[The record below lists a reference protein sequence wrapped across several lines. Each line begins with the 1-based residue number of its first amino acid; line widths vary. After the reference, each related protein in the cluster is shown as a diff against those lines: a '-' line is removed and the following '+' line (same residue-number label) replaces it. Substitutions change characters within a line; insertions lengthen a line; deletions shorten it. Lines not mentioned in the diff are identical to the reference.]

1 MNETGQHED
10 RNGGQRAAL
19 RSPGSM
25 ERHTGIIAYGTIPQQ
40 TAILAAQLV
49 ESWGMRAETPDGEDK
64 SGRQKLRRV
73 TPKELVAEA
82 CDTASLLFKEFN
94 VRNWIEPPGT

>member
-1 MNETGQHED
+1 MAETGQHED

-19 RSPGSM
+19 RTPGGM
-25 ERHTGIIAYGTIPQQ
+25 QRHEGIAYGTIPQQ

-49 ESWGMRAETPDGEDK
+49 EVGFNRAETPDGEDK
-64 SGRQKLRRV
+64 SGRQKMRRLN
-73 TPKELVAEA
+73 PQELVAQSCE
-82 CDTASLLFKEFN
+82 TAALLFKEFN